1 MNRSTFYKCIHHVP
15 SNREIENQKLD
26 ADILAIYYDTT
37 CRYGAPKIC
46 DDLHD
51 RGWHVSLKRVQRR
64 MAAMGIR
71 SIVIK
76 KYRHVSNNVHVD
88 EKENILNQDFTATG
102 INQKWCTDI
111 TYIFTQKDG
120 WTYLAS
126 VMDLYSR
133 RIIGWAYDTSMTA
146 ELAVKAVR
154 NACMN
159 VSDTEGIIIQSDLGT
174 QYTSELFHSLLKK
187 KKCIVKRIRIQK
199 MPIRVSLNISSQGTI
214 TGESIVALAI
224 RARMKCMPGEWH
236 KSRNFSAHHIDL
248 RPKAF
253 HHFGG
258 RLL

>member
-1 MNRSTFYKCIHHVP
+1 M
-15 SNREIENQKLD
+15 
-26 ADILAIYYDTT
+26 
-37 CRYGAPKIC
+37 
-46 DDLHD
+46 
-51 RGWHVSLKRVQRR
+51 KRVQRR
-64 MAAMGIR
+64 MAAMGVR

-174 QYTSELFHSLLKK
+174 QYTSELFERYLTNHKIRHSLSRKGCPYDNACIESFHSLLKK

-199 MPIRVSLNISSQGTI
+199 MPIRVSLNISSQDTI

-224 RARMKCMPGEWH
+224 RPRMKCMPGEWH

>member
-1 MNRSTFYKCIHHVP
+1 
-15 SNREIENQKLD
+15 
-26 ADILAIYYDTT
+26 
-37 CRYGAPKIC
+37 
-46 DDLHD
+46 
-51 RGWHVSLKRVQRR
+51 
-64 MAAMGIR
+64 
-71 SIVIK
+71 
-76 KYRHVSNNVHVD
+76 
-88 EKENILNQDFTATG
+88 
-102 INQKWCTDI
+102 
-111 TYIFTQKDG
+111 
-120 WTYLAS
+120 
-126 VMDLYSR
+126 MDLYSR

-174 QYTSELFHSLLKK
+174 QYTSELFERYLTNHKIRHSLSRKGCPYDNACIESFHSLLKK

-224 RARMKCMPGEWH
+224 RPRMKCMPGEWH
-236 KSRNFSAHHIDL
+236 KSRNFSDHHIDL

-258 RLL
+258 MLL